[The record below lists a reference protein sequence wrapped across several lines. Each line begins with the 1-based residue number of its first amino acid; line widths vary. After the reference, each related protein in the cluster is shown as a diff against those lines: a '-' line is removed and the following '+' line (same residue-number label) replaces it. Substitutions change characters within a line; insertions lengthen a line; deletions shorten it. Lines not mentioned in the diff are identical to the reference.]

1 MKTETTQSS
10 ATEGGIA
17 GSVQNL
23 LVRGINIFWIF
34 IKAFVKDRK
43 SHVLTLLGLLPV
55 PVLILSG
62 QVPTDP
68 YPARTFFIDLTQSM
82 YISLLIPL
90 FGLLLGTAALTDE
103 IESHTIV
110 QLVSRPVRRV
120 EILVWR
126 YLATVVAG
134 TLVAIIV
141 TSGFYITLSL
151 YAPVPIELL
160 TGFWGVCAICCAVY
174 CALFILLGVALK
186 RPLIWGVVIT
196 LYEQLLGVLTVFLG
210 GAAFSISGHILHVG
224 TQFVD
229 YSYSIVDWTPTSS
242 GLLLVVIALM
252 SLVVST
258 LIFRRRDLS

>member
-1 MKTETTQSS
+1 MQTETVQSS
-10 ATEGGIA
+10 ATQAGLA

-23 LVRGINIFWIF
+23 LARGINIFWIF

-43 SHVLTLLGLLPV
+43 SHVLIFLGLLPV

-68 YPARTFFIDLTQSM
+68 YPAQTFFIDLTQSM

-134 TLVAIIV
+134 TIVAIVV
-141 TSGFYITLSL
+141 TSGFYITLGL
-151 YAPVPIELL
+151 YAPVPLELL

-196 LYEQLLGVLTVFLG
+196 LYEQLLGVLAVFLG

-229 YSYSIVDWTPTSS
+229 YSYSITDWTPASS
-242 GLLLVVIALM
+242 GTLLVIIALM
-252 SLVVST
+252 SLVIST

>member
-1 MKTETTQSS
+1 MGTETVQSS
-10 ATEGGIA
+10 GTRAGLE

-23 LVRGINIFWIF
+23 LSRGAYVFWIF
-34 IKAFVKDRK
+34 IRAFIRDRK
-43 SHVLTLLGLLPV
+43 SHILTLLGLLPV

-62 QVPTDP
+62 QVPAEA

-110 QLVSRPVRRV
+110 QLVSRPVRRM

-126 YLATVVAG
+126 YIATVLAG
-134 TLVAIIV
+134 TIVAIVV
-141 TSGFYITLSL
+141 TSGFYLTLNL
-151 YAPVPIELL
+151 YAPIPLELL
-160 TGFWGVCAICCAVY
+160 TGFWGVCAICNAVY

-196 LYEQLLGVLTVFLG
+196 LYEQLLGVLAVFIG
-210 GAAFSISGHILHVG
+210 GAAFSVSGHILHVG
-224 TQFVD
+224 TQLVD

-242 GLLLVVIALM
+242 GILLVAITLM
-252 SLVVST
+252 SILLST
-258 LIFRRRDLS
+258 LLFRRKDLS

>member
-1 MKTETTQSS
+1 MGTETVEIS
-10 ATEGGIA
+10 ATQPRFA
-17 GSVQNL
+17 SSVQNL
-23 LVRGINIFWIF
+23 LARGISIFWIF

-62 QVPTDP
+62 QVPTEP
-68 YPARTFFIDLTQSM
+68 YPAQTFFIDLTQSM

-120 EILVWR
+120 EILIWR
-126 YLATVVAG
+126 YLATVIAG

-141 TSGFYITLSL
+141 TSGFYVTLSL
-151 YAPVPIELL
+151 YAPVPLELL

-196 LYEQLLGVLTVFLG
+196 LYEQLLGVLAVFFG

-229 YSYSIVDWTPTSS
+229 YAYSIPEWTPTSS
-242 GLLLVVIALM
+242 GILLVVIALM
-252 SLVVST
+252 SILIST
-258 LIFRRRDLS
+258 LLFRRRDLS

>member
-1 MKTETTQSS
+1 MGTETIQSS
-10 ATEGGIA
+10 ARQPGFA

-62 QVPTDP
+62 QVPTEP
-68 YPARTFFIDLTQSM
+68 YPAQTFFIDLTQSM

-120 EILVWR
+120 EILIWR

-151 YAPVPIELL
+151 YAPVPLELL
-160 TGFWGVCAICCAVY
+160 TGFWGVCAICCTVY

-196 LYEQLLGVLTVFLG
+196 LYEQLLGVLAVFLG

-242 GLLLVVIALM
+242 GLLLVVITLM
-252 SLVVST
+252 SLLIST

>member
-1 MKTETTQSS
+1 MGTETVQSS
-10 ATEGGIA
+10 ATQAGLA

-23 LVRGINIFWIF
+23 LARGINIFWIF

-55 PVLILSG
+55 PVLIISG
-62 QVPTDP
+62 QIPTNP
-68 YPARTFFIDLTQSM
+68 YPAQTFFIDLTQSM

-120 EILVWR
+120 EIIVWR

-134 TLVAIIV
+134 TIVAIIV
-141 TSGFYITLSL
+141 TSGFYITLTL
-151 YAPVPIELL
+151 HAPIPLELL

-174 CALFILLGVALK
+174 CALFILLGVALR

-196 LYEQLLGVLTVFLG
+196 LYEQLLGVLAVFIG

-229 YSYSIVDWTPTSS
+229 YSYAIVDWTPTSS
-242 GLLLVVIALM
+242 GLLLVVVTLM
-252 SLVVST
+252 SLVIST

>member
-1 MKTETTQSS
+1 MGTETVQSTATQ
-10 ATEGGIA
+10 AGLG

-23 LVRGINIFWIF
+23 LARGINIFWIF

-55 PVLILSG
+55 PVLIMSD
-62 QVPTDP
+62 QVPTNP
-68 YPARTFFIDLTQSM
+68 FPAQTFFIDLTQSM

-120 EILVWR
+120 EIIVWR

-141 TSGFYITLSL
+141 TSGFYVTVTLN
-151 YAPVPIELL
+151 APIPLELL

-196 LYEQLLGVLTVFLG
+196 LYEQLLGVLAVFIG

-242 GLLLVVIALM
+242 GLLLVAITLL
-252 SLVVST
+252 SLVIST